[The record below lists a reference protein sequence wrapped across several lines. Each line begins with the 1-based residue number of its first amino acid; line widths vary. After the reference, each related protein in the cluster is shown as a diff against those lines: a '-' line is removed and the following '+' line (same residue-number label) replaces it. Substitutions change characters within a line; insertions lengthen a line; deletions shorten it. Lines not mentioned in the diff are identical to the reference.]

1 MNPGDSKAREGIQ
14 NVERASGGEVEQDS
28 ANDTEEH
35 DGEGISLD
43 EVMQKNNN
51 KVSLAVQLKLK
62 YTLTIFFLGGH

>member
-35 DGEGISLD
+35 EGISLD

>member
-35 DGEGISLD
+35 DAEGISLD
-43 EVMQKNNN
+43 EVCRKITTM
-51 KVSLAVQLKLK
+51 
-62 YTLTIFFLGGH
+62 FP